1 MCSDFDYNIDY
12 PNIVFQNNK
21 MKVLLPKKKSANP
34 LKVKITP
41 NNQKQ
46 SKYKPKKRRC
56 IWDANAMAAATESV
70 TKDEINETEAS
81 KVFNVPWQTLDDQ
94 LKGKFRKA
102 GAGCNTELTPEEEKF
117 LVKYCLFMAN
127 SSYPL
132 SVAHI
137 KAFAWAIFK
146 KSSQKSRFSSTS
158 GPTWKWW

>member
-34 LKVKITP
+34 LKVRITP

-46 SKYKPKKRRC
+46 SKCKPKKKRC
-56 IWDANAMAAATESV
+56 ISDANAMAAAIESV
-70 TKDEINETEAS
+70 TKDEMNVTEAS
-81 KVFNVPWQTLDDQ
+81 KVFNVPRQTLDDW
-94 LKGKFRKA
+94 LKGKFGKV
-102 GAGCNTELTPEEEKF
+102 GAGCNTELTPDEEEV
-117 LVKYCLFMAN
+117 LVKYCLFMAS

-137 KAFAWAIFK
+137 KAFTWAIVK
-146 KSSQKSRFSSTS
+146 KSSRESRFSSTS
-158 GPTWKWW
+158 GPTWKW